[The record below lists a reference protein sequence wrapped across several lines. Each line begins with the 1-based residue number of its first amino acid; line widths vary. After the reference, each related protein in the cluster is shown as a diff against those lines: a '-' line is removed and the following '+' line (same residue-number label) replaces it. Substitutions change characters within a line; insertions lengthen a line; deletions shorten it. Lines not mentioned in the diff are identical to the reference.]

1 MINTKVI
8 EQCEKSYTNKD
19 MWDYDL
25 VQRTCIAKSMESN
38 NNYFSY
44 AEQSVSSGEYQQK
57 FDSQC
62 SNLLDRQLDEA
73 KQLLSN
79 YSESLNHDLNKYFDY
94 LIYNNIETIES
105 IKNKISYLKSSDFK
119 DKNIEKARDDAEI
132 KVREYSLTHILYGK
146 EMILWEYNNVK
157 KEYILKRRWMVQ
169 YEYGGKETSFNL
181 NMDKLIYSSLTNID
195 NIDEYMTIRNQD
207 AINKLNR
214 LIYNR

>member
-1 MINTKVI
+1 LLIN
-8 EQCEKSYTNKD
+8 
-19 MWDYDL
+19 
-25 VQRTCIAKSMESN
+25 
-38 NNYFSY
+38 
-44 AEQSVSSGEYQQK
+44 
-57 FDSQC
+57 
-62 SNLLDRQLDEA
+62 
-73 KQLLSN
+73 
-79 YSESLNHDLNKYFDY
+79 
-94 LIYNNIETIES
+94 NNIETIES
-105 IKNKISYLKSSDFK
+105 IKNKILDLKSSDFK
-119 DKNIEKARDDAEI
+119 DKNIENARDDAEI

-157 KEYILKRRWMVQ
+157 KEYILKRGWMVQ